1 MKIVIAYK
9 ANESTS
15 QTGMNI
21 LVWPDSAMIRSGKP
35 LFIPT
40 GEMSLLPG
48 FVARIIS
55 VGKSIRY
62 KFAQRY
68 YHEIA
73 PAAFILPPRS
83 AIRIEDHLDPT
94 ANEIAADY
102 SIICGDFSE
111 CAHLYANPEG
121 IRLDIEMAQLV
132 STENV
137 ISESLHIENL
147 EEIINKALVTA
158 AVRNTVKTG
167 DLTGF
172 IFDKS
177 FSVVPDTR
185 LTMKIDGKV
194 LMKNNLK

>member
-1 MKIVIAYK
+1 MKIVIAYE
-9 ANESTS
+9 ANETAS

-35 LFIPT
+35 LFIPDS
-40 GEMSLLPG
+40 EMYLLPG
-48 FVARIIS
+48 FVARIKS

-68 YHEIA
+68 YDEIT
-73 PAAFILPPRS
+73 PAAFILPRS
-83 AIRIEDHLDPT
+83 AATRIEDRQDPT

-102 SIICGDFSE
+102 SIICGDFTE
-111 CAHLYANPEG
+111 CARLYAKPES
-121 IRLDIEMAQLV
+121 IRLDIEMARLG
-132 STENV
+132 SSENV

-147 EEIINKALVTA
+147 EEIINQALVTA

-172 IFDKS
+172 MFDKS

>member
-1 MKIVIAYK
+1 MKIVIAYE
-9 ANESTS
+9 ANETTS

-35 LFIPT
+35 LFIPD
-40 GEMSLLPG
+40 GEMYLLPG
-48 FVARIIS
+48 FVARINS

-68 YHEIA
+68 YDEIA
-73 PAAFILPPRS
+73 PAAFILPRS
-83 AIRIEDHLDPT
+83 AATRIEDRQDPT
-94 ANEIAADY
+94 ANDIAADY
-102 SIICGDFSE
+102 SIICGDFTE
-111 CAHLYANPEG
+111 CARLYAKPEG
-121 IRLDIEMAQLV
+121 IRLDIEMARLG
-132 STENV
+132 SSENV
-137 ISESLHIENL
+137 TSESLHIENL
-147 EEIINKALVTA
+147 EEIINQALVTA
-158 AVRNTVKTG
+158 SVRNTVKTG